1 MASPSANRSAELN
14 NGPATQPPADSS
26 TGTVPG
32 RQGPR
37 RVKKQRAPRYGVSSK
52 VLRRRNIVAG
62 WSFILPNFLGF
73 GILNLLPV
81 LALFYIAFTKWGAFG
96 DPQFTGLENFER
108 MFSDKMFWKSFWNT
122 CYYAVV
128 HIPLT
133 LFLSM
138 GLAILLNQKLRGLA
152 FFRSAAFFPYFT
164 SIVAVAQVWNMI
176 LAPEFG
182 PVNQF
187 LKMLGLENLPGWA
200 TDPHWAMPAVI
211 IVGTWREMGYFM
223 LLFLAGLQAVPP
235 ELYEAARVDGANAWG
250 RFIHVTLPS
259 LRPTTFFVTIMLTIG
274 SFKILDLIIVMT
286 QGGPGTSTFVL
297 AQYIYRMGFE
307 RNDFGYA
314 SALSLCLFFI
324 CLIVT
329 IIQFVHNR
337 RREA

>member
-1 MASPSANRSAELN
+1 MRPTETTTPPRSKASKAPS
-14 NGPATQPPADSS
+14 
-26 TGTVPG
+26 
-32 RQGPR
+32 
-37 RVKKQRAPRYGVSSK
+37 GVSSK
-52 VLRRRNIVAG
+52 VLRRRNIIAG

-81 LALFYIAFTKWGAFG
+81 LALFYIAFTKWSAFG
-96 DPQFTGLENFER
+96 SPEFTGLENFTR
-108 MFSDKMFWKSFWNT
+108 MVGDPMFWTSFWNT
-122 CYYAVV
+122 MYYAVI

-133 LFLSM
+133 LFLAM
-138 GLAILLNQKLRGLA
+138 GLAILLNQKLAGLT

-164 SIVAVAQVWNMI
+164 SIVAVAQVWNML
-176 LAPEFG
+176 LAPEQG

-187 LKMLGLENLPGWA
+187 LRFLGMTNTPDW
-200 TDPHWAMPAVI
+200 TSSPTWAMPAII

-250 RFIHVTLPS
+250 RFIHVTIPS

-286 QGGPGTSTFVL
+286 NGGPGTSTFVL

-314 SALSLCLFFI
+314 SAISLVLFFI

-329 IIQFVHNR
+329 VIQFIYNR
-337 RREA
+337 RKEA